1 MKQGVAYYRVSTER
15 QGDSGLGLEA
25 QQEAVHLFARY
36 KKIKLVQ
43 EFIEV
48 ESGKNNRRP
57 ILKRALSYCAGHND
71 ILLIAKLDRL
81 GRNVAFISALM
92 ESKVRFIAVD
102 NPEANHLVLHIM
114 AAFAEYEREQISQRT
129 KDALQAAKRRGVKLG
144 VNGKALAA
152 HNRQMSESFS
162 RACASAIS
170 TIKLEGFITIQAITN
185 ELNRRGVPTYRP
197 GSRWHNSTVHALLK
211 RQEELIKTKP
221 KGEN

>member
-1 MKQGVAYYRVSTER
+1 MKKGVAYYRVSTER
-15 QGDSGLGLEA
+15 QGDSGLGLEV
-25 QQEAVHLFARY
+25 QQEAVHLFARR
-36 KKIKLVQ
+36 KKIKLIQ

-57 ILKRALSYCAGHND
+57 ILKRALSYCADHND

-92 ESKVRFIAVD
+92 ESKVQFIAVD

-129 KDALQAAKRRGVKLG
+129 KDALKAAKRRGVKLG
-144 VNGKALAA
+144 TNGKALAA
-152 HNRQMSESFS
+152 HNRQMSDSFS
-162 RACASAIS
+162 RSCIS
-170 TIKLEGFITIQAITN
+170 VINTIKLEGYTTIQAITD
-185 ELNRRGVPTYRP
+185 ELNRRGVPTYRQ

-211 RQEELIKTKP
+211 RQEELVNRKP
-221 KGEN
+221 QRGN

>member
-1 MKQGVAYYRVSTER
+1 MKKGVAYYRVSTER
-15 QGDSGLGLEA
+15 QGDSGLGLEV
-25 QQEAVHLFARY
+25 QQEAVHLFARR
-36 KKIKLVQ
+36 KKIKLIQ

-57 ILKRALSYCAGHND
+57 ILKRALSYCADHNN

-92 ESKVRFIAVD
+92 ESKVQFIAVD

-144 VNGKALAA
+144 TNGKALAA
-152 HNRQMSESFS
+152 YNRQLSDSFS
-162 RACASAIS
+162 RSCASVIN
-170 TIKLEGFITIQAITN
+170 TIKLEGYITIQAITD
-185 ELNRRGVPTYRP
+185 ELNRRCVPTYRP

-211 RQEELIKTKP
+211 RQEELVNRKP
-221 KGEN
+221 QRGN